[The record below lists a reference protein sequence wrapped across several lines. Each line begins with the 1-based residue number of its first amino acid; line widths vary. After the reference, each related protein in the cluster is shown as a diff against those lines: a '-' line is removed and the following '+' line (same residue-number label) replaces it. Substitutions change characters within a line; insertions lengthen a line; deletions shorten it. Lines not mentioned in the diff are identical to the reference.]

1 MQYDINAA
9 KLRQSIKITKDTLE
23 SLIDIRNEF
32 EISNDENLTFKVSYY
47 FNSHNSIALLKDRS
61 IGNKE
66 ILDVFI
72 ETLEEQ
78 LIRFE
83 KLLNEHNVQKK

>member
-1 MQYDINAA
+1 MQYDIKAA

-32 EISNDENLTFKVSYY
+32 KISNDENLTFKVSYY
-47 FNSHNSIALLKDRS
+47 NSIALLKDRS